1 MKDVVISEDN
11 LEEKY
16 KLIDWG
22 FEGDVYKYDENLA
35 FKIYPELISKK
46 VRKNKFAKIALLSQL
61 TDESFTFPLGIV
73 YNNNNRK
80 IGYLM
85 KYINTPYKYKNFDDL
100 RFYQLYDKLLEYII
114 KLSNALERAH
124 QYGITIGDLRSEN
137 ILIDEN
143 NNPIFIDT
151 DNYAYQNYYY
161 NLISYHSYYLCN
173 TFRKSFSQVE
183 NDKYLL
189 AIISMQLYTP
199 GIVISNNQTDRF
211 YREMIRL
218 MDIPSESKE
227 ELRQIFS
234 DAYDKPYIG
243 PVLKRINPKT
253 KLLSSDSISK
263 LNCL

>member
-1 MKDVVISEDN
+1 MK
-11 LEEKY
+11 
-16 KLIDWG
+16 
-22 FEGDVYKYDENLA
+22 
-35 FKIYPELISKK
+35 
-46 VRKNKFAKIALLSQL
+46 
-61 TDESFTFPLGIV
+61 
-73 YNNNNRK
+73 
-80 IGYLM
+80 
-85 KYINTPYKYKNFDDL
+85 
-100 RFYQLYDKLLEYII
+100 
-114 KLSNALERAH
+114 
-124 QYGITIGDLRSEN
+124 
-137 ILIDEN
+137 N

-218 MDIPSESKE
+218 MDIPSESKD

-243 PVLKRINPKT
+243 PVLKRINPRT